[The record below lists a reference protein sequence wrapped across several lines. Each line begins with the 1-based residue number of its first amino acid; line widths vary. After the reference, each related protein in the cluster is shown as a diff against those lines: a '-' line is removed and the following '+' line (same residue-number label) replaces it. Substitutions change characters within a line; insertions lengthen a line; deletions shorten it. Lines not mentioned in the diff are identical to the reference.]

1 LEQKNKYRGGTG
13 FLAVIAMMSK
23 NVYLTRWFFAVFA
36 AVILLYIMAYSN
48 PQLEFVA
55 NVVLASLFGLTMVDA
70 LLVFSNAN
78 PITIERKVNNRL
90 NLGDTNPIHLKVTNN
105 TGQVVNLT
113 IVEGY
118 PHEMQDRSSEF
129 LTLLKPHGT
138 ETFDYIFIP
147 TRRGEYQFNDVFVI
161 MRSMFFL
168 ASRRIDI
175 SLEQT
180 VHVYPSVLQ
189 MKKYELLVF
198 QQQKTSIGI
207 KKIRRLGNN
216 SEFEQIKNYV
226 QGDELKTINW
236 KATSRRNELMVN
248 QYQEEKSQNI
258 YCIIDKSRS
267 MQMEF
272 EGLSMLD
279 YSINAALVFSNIAL
293 KKGDKAGLITYSDKM
308 GTMLAADKSGGQM
321 RRIHEALY
329 NQRTQYKEGNYELL
343 YQSVRRTV
351 KSRSLLV
358 LFTNFE
364 TEFAM
369 RRAIPM
375 LRRLNQKHVLVVVFF
390 ENSELQELAFQPST
404 SIQEV
409 YQATVAERMISIKS
423 KIAQE
428 LRQNGIQTVLT
439 LPDELSINTI
449 NKYLELKA
457 KGAI

>member
-1 LEQKNKYRGGTG
+1 
-13 FLAVIAMMSK
+13 M
-23 NVYLTRWFFAVFA
+23 
-36 AVILLYIMAYSN
+36 LYVLAYST
-48 PQLEFVA
+48 PMYEFIA
-55 NVVLASLFGLTMVDA
+55 NVVLASLFGLTMIDV

-78 PITIERKVNNRL
+78 PLTVKRQVMNRL
-90 NLGDTNPIHLKVTNN
+90 NLGDDNPVHLTVTNN
-105 TGQVVNLT
+105 TGQPIDFSL
-113 IVEGY
+113 IEGY
-118 PHEMQDRSSEF
+118 PVEMQDRSTVMSGIIGANSS
-129 LTLLKPHGT
+129 KV
-138 ETFDYIFIP
+138 FDYDFVP
-147 TRRGEYQFNDVFVI
+147 KKRGEYEFNDAFI
-161 MRSMFFL
+161 IIRSMFSL
-168 ASRRIDI
+168 ASRRVDI
-175 SLEQT
+175 PLKET

-248 QYQEEKSQNI
+248 QYQEEKSQNM
-258 YCIIDKSRS
+258 YCIIDKSRN

-279 YSINAALVFSNIAL
+279 YSINSTLVFSNIAL
-293 KKGDKAGLITYSDKM
+293 KKGDKAGLITYSDKI
-308 GTMLAADKSGGQM
+308 GTMLAAERSGGQM

-343 YQSVRRTV
+343 YQSIRRTV
-351 KSRSLLV
+351 KTRSLLV

-364 TEFAM
+364 TEFSM

-390 ENSELQELAFQPST
+390 ENSELQELAFQPAT
-404 SIQEV
+404 NLQEV
-409 YQATVAERMISIKS
+409 YQATVAERMISVKA

>member
-1 LEQKNKYRGGTG
+1 MPELQ
-13 FLAVIAMMSK
+13 
-23 NVYLTRWFFAVFA
+23 
-36 AVILLYIMAYSN
+36 
-48 PQLEFVA
+48 FVA
-55 NVVLASLFGLTMVDA
+55 TVVLASLFGLTIIDVV
-70 LLVFSNAN
+70 LVFSEKHPLIVKRNV
-78 PITIERKVNNRL
+78 KSRL
-90 NLGDTNPIHLKVTNN
+90 DLGDKNKVTLEVTNA
-105 TGQVVNLT
+105 TSQLISFT
-113 IVEGY
+113 LIEGY
-118 PHEMQDRSSEF
+118 PVEMQDRTSSF
-129 LTLLKPHGT
+129 SGMLKPIT
-138 ETFDYIFIP
+138 KEVFSYTFTP
-147 TRRGEYQFNDVFVI
+147 KRRGEYEFGSPFVMI
-161 MRSMFFL
+161 RSIFYL
-168 ASRRIDI
+168 ASRRLDLD
-175 SLEQT
+175 LEET

-198 QQQKTSIGI
+198 QQQKTSAGI

-216 SEFEQIKNYV
+216 SEFEQIKTYV
-226 QGDELKTINW
+226 QGDELKTVNW

-248 QYQEEKSQNI
+248 QYQEEKSQSI

-272 EGLSMLD
+272 DGLSMLD
-279 YSINAALVFSNIAL
+279 YSINSTLVFSNIAL
-293 KKGDKAGLITYSDKM
+293 RKGDKAGLITYSDKI
-308 GTMLAADKSGGQM
+308 GTLLGADRSSGQM
-321 RRIHEALY
+321 RRIQETLY

-343 YQSVRRTV
+343 YNSIRRTI
-351 KSRSLLV
+351 KTRSLLV

-364 TEFAM
+364 SEFAM

-390 ENSELQELAFQPST
+390 QNSELQELAYRPST

-423 KIAQE
+423 KIARE

-457 KGAI
+457 KGSI

>member
-1 LEQKNKYRGGTG
+1 MY
-13 FLAVIAMMSK
+13 
-23 NVYLTRWFFAVFA
+23 
-36 AVILLYIMAYSN
+36 
-48 PQLEFVA
+48 EFVA
-55 NVVLASLFGLTMVDA
+55 NVVLASLFGLTMIDV

-78 PITIERKVNNRL
+78 PLSVKREVMNRL
-90 NLGDTNPIHLKVTNN
+90 NLGDENPVKLTVTNN
-105 TGQVVNLT
+105 TGQPIDFSL
-113 IVEGY
+113 IEGY
-118 PHEMQDRSSEF
+118 PVEMQDRSTVLGGIIGPNSSKAF
-129 LTLLKPHGT
+129 KY
-138 ETFDYIFIP
+138 DFIP
-147 TRRGEYQFNDVFVI
+147 KRRGEYEFNDAFIVI
-161 MRSMFFL
+161 RSMFSL
-168 ASRRIDI
+168 ASRRVEIP
-175 SLEQT
+175 LKET

-248 QYQEEKSQNI
+248 QYQEEKSQNM
-258 YCIIDKSRS
+258 YCIIDKSRN

-279 YSINAALVFSNIAL
+279 YSINSTLVFSNIAL
-293 KKGDKAGLITYSDKM
+293 KKGDKAGLITYSDKI
-308 GTMLAADKSGGQM
+308 GTMLAAERSGGQM

-343 YQSVRRTV
+343 YQSIRRTV

-364 TEFAM
+364 TEFSM

-375 LRRLNQKHVLVVVFF
+375 LRRLNQKHILVVVFF
-390 ENSELQELAFQPST
+390 ENSELQELAFQPAT
-404 SIQEV
+404 NLQEV
-409 YQATVAERMISIKS
+409 YQATVAERMISVKA